1 MALKCFIAMAF
12 EREDTD
18 KLYDKTIEPLLK
30 RKGISQFRVDRSNRN
45 DDIDDQILS
54 ELRKCDFVIADL
66 TYARPSVYFEAGI
79 AQGRPVPVIYTC
91 RRDHFKHQPDD
102 EHGNF
107 RVHFDLQ
114 MKPIIPWSDPPSVAF
129 SRRLEKR
136 IALVVRP
143 LLSKQ
148 QISEA
153 EEQERLRF
161 ANISVSQKRERL
173 EALFATIASSH
184 GFRKKP
190 SERFAWKRK
199 KNTLQVAE
207 LLVDNTF
214 TKKEII
220 IFLLH
225 YGSIVMQD
233 TRNAI
238 EEHLRSKRLPLTI
251 ERHVFF
257 CSLRRILES
266 RVSAVLPNSVVTSSV
281 DEIRAT
287 RDSIFV
293 LSREKKDPSGWKHK
307 VKSKTIELPLMVHAH
322 FITGIFSEQAF
333 SKAVGNILRSIDPN
347 DFMNRTRN
355 QDPNKYQQ
363 NTNENRLE

>member
-107 RVHFDLQ
+107 CVHFDLQ

-129 SRRLEKR
+129 SRQLEKR

-153 EEQERLRF
+153 EERERLRF
-161 ANISVSQKRERL
+161 AAYSVSEKLERL
-173 EALFATIASSH
+173 KELYQATVRSR
-184 GFRKKP
+184 GFP
-190 SERFAWKRK
+190 NYSGWFDWQRK
-199 KNTLQVAE
+199 KNTTVLIE
-207 LLVDNTF
+207 SFFTNSL
-214 TKKEII
+214 TKKD
-220 IFLLH
+220 FDAFFG
-225 YGSIVMQD
+225 YYYYFG
-233 TRNAI
+233 TRKRTI
-238 EEHLRSKRLPLTI
+238 QEYFMSKRLPKTI
-251 ERHVFF
+251 ERHVFL
-257 CSLRRILES
+257 CSIRNVTES
-266 RVSAVLPNSVVTSSV
+266 RVTAALSRFKVTKTI
-281 DEIRAT
+281 DEIQAT
-287 RDSIFV
+287 CDMMFSFER
-293 LSREKKDPSGWKHK
+293 KKKAHRVSEVWVAPG
-307 VKSKTIELPLMVHAH
+307 TIELPLKIYAH
-322 FITGIFSEQAF
+322 FISDISSEDPF
-333 SKAVGNILRSIDPN
+333 KNRVENIMKSIGRTISHRGVD
-347 DFMNRTRN
+347 NRQTTTF
-355 QDPNKYQQ
+355 
-363 NTNENRLE
+363 NTK